1 MNNKPKAKAKPK
13 AEAKKKGA
21 PTKYVSSMCAK
32 AKELASRGYYNQ
44 KIAEEL
50 GISNSTLHLFMLN
63 HPSFSD
69 AIKQGKAIA
78 DEKVELTLYEMAT
91 GYSHRVEKPM
101 VVGTGMGESMVE
113 VVEYTERIPPN
124 MTAIIF
130 HLKNRKPQE
139 WRDKQEIEQVGAIEI
154 KHTFD
159 PGGI

>member
-1 MNNKPKAKAKPK
+1 MEKKTKAKP
-13 AEAKKKGA
+13 AKKTVKPKGA
-21 PTKYVSSMCAK
+21 PTKYTPAMCKK
-32 AKELASRGYYNQ
+32 AKELAEKGYYNQ

-50 GISNSTLHLFMLN
+50 GISNATLHNFMN
-63 HPSFSD
+63 AHPAFLD

-91 GYSHRVEKPM
+91 GYSHRVEKPV
-101 VVGTGMGESMVE
+101 VVGTGQGESMVE
-113 VVEYTERIPPN
+113 IVEYTERLPPN

-139 WRDKQEIEQVGAIEI
+139 WRDKQEVEQVGSIEI

-159 PGGI
+159 PQGI